1 MNEITRTSIRIR
13 WIPQLPWPWRTV
25 TIVTA
30 PTGVWLETGYKLYGP
45 YGPCDATPAGYTD
58 LRRFTMTP
66 MKRPDRS

>member
-1 MNEITRTSIRIR
+1 MDEITRTSIRIR

-30 PTGVWLETGYKLYGP
+30 PTGVWLETGYKLHGP
-45 YGPCDATPAGYTD
+45 YGPPQANPHAYAPP
-58 LRRFTMTP
+58 RFPMTP